1 MNPNSPNAKTR
12 VTTTEDLNTEAAWG
26 SDGTIAFA
34 RRAKGG
40 SRFEIW
46 RMPAAG
52 GAMTRIIV
60 SNVRN
65 DTQPTWLQDG
75 KLVFATDRDNER
87 DYDLFRTTD
96 MNPAGWAHERV
107 TNAPGD
113 DRGPNG

>member
-1 MNPNSPNAKTR
+1 
-12 VTTTEDLNTEAAWG
+12 
-26 SDGTIAFA
+26 
-34 RRAKGG
+34 
-40 SRFEIW
+40 
-46 RMPAAG
+46 
-52 GAMTRIIV
+52 MTRIIV

-65 DTQPTWLQDG
+65 DTQPSWLQDG